1 MACVLKERYISEKS
15 YLVEEKF
22 VDSFK
27 NIINYTLSACPLFR
41 GLKDN
46 ELTSLAELC
55 EIRHA
60 DKGQQIFA
68 EGDPAQAFYVLASGR
83 VRVFKLAPSGR
94 EQTLITP
101 EPPMSFAEAALFAAQ
116 RYPAYCAALED
127 SDIVVI
133 DKSRFLRFIES
144 KPQLA
149 LNMIALMAERL
160 RGFARKIEQ
169 LSLMG
174 VVPRL
179 AEYFIQQSDGK
190 NEFTFEIS
198 KTDLASL
205 LGTVPETLSRAL
217 GKLKSGGIISEI
229 GSKVIIKDREALEEI
244 ATSGE

>member
-1 MACVLKERYISEKS
+1 MMAIQKNACNSALAACS
-15 YLVEEKF
+15 L
-22 VDSFK
+22 FK
-27 NIINYTLSACPLFR
+27 
-41 GLKDN
+41 GLKTA
-46 ELTSLAELC
+46 EIESLAELC
-55 EIRHA
+55 EIRHVE
-60 DKGQQIFA
+60 KGQQIFS
-68 EGDPAQAFYVLASGR
+68 EGNLAQAFYVLASGR
-83 VRVFKLAPSGR
+83 VRIFKLAASGR

-101 EPPMSFAEAALFAAQ
+101 EPPMSFAEAALFADQ

-133 DKSRFLRFIES
+133 NKASFIKFIES
-144 KPQLA
+144 RPQIA

-179 AEYFIQQSDGK
+179 AEYLIQQSDGK
-190 NEFTFEIS
+190 NEFAFDIS
-198 KTDLASL
+198 KSDLASL

-229 GSKVIIKDREALEEI
+229 GPRVIIMDREALQEI